1 MSVSPRS
8 DYIKQNT
15 VWITKM
21 IIFIFIFFSKY
32 PAILREEGSRGRG
45 M

>member
-8 DYIKQNT
+8 DYVKQNT

-21 IIFIFIFFSKY
+21 IIFIFFSKY
-32 PAILREEGSRGRG
+32 SAILREEGSRGRG

>member
-21 IIFIFIFFSKY
+21 IIFIFFSKY